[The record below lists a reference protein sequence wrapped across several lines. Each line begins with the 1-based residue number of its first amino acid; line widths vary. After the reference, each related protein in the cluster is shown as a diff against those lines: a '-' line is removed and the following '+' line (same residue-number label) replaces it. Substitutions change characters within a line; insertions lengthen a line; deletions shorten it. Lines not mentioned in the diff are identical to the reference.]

1 VKDMYLTPKSKDVE
15 KAFDRLTKFPV
26 VKVEPRVAMDISR
39 YKKIRY
45 LRNNDS
51 IFIGEDRAKRKSI
64 IFIPPPSKLSKNNGK
79 FFFNYR

>member
-1 VKDMYLTPKSKDVE
+1 MYLTPKSKEVE
-15 KAFDRLTKFPV
+15 KAFDRLVKFPA
-26 VKVEPRVAMDISR
+26 VKVEPRIAMDISR

-45 LRNNDS
+45 LRSNNN

-64 IFIPPPSKLSKNNGK
+64 IFIPPPNKLSKNKGK